1 MPKRTT
7 HYHSGATPVDEGA
20 RLDDLNS
27 LKILDTESEAR
38 FDGYTKLI
46 ADIFNLPIVLISLI
60 DRDRQWFKSAHG
72 FAKREIDRD
81 ISFCNYTIRHYEDVF
96 VVPDAIADV
105 RFASNPLVTKDPKIR
120 FYAGTAVHGPE
131 GYAVGTLCILDHV
144 PRILSTQESLWLR
157 QFADLVE
164 NELHHNHHLDQLRN
178 SLEVS
183 AFYDPLTGL
192 PNRRLLVDRLQNLIE
207 LSQAE
212 DRKIVVILF
221 NIKSLRLINQSY
233 GSAIGDQLLKLLA
246 ERLRGF
252 CPPGGTAARL
262 HDGECVLVL
271 PEKESGAKPLD
282 DLVKEI
288 RASIDHPFII
298 NEREYYLDIQIG
310 GSLFPEHGVT
320 ASRLI
325 DRAAA
330 AIRVPGHKARTSI
343 RFMNQAESQDI
354 FRRVHIESRLRRAT
368 KKFDFTLCYQPITA
382 IESGEMVSL
391 EALLRWSDTEL
402 GNVGPADFIPVA
414 EQSGLI
420 IPIGHWVI
428 AKACR
433 QLGHWHIVGG
443 RELPIGVNVAADQLV
458 DPGFATT
465 VIKYIEAEGLTPAAL
480 RMEITEFSLVR
491 ESRYV
496 IENMY
501 TLSEAGVQIYIDDFG
516 TGYSSLEYLGRMP
529 ITGLKIDRSFV
540 KGLPSDA
547 HSRALVNTIVNMA
560 KSLDLLTVAEGVETL
575 EQLRFL
581 QNLGCDFV
589 QGYLLSRPVT
599 AEAIANLPSKLFEP
613 SAGNK
618 FATR

>member
-1 MPKRTT
+1 MSKRTT
-7 HYHSGATPVDEGA
+7 HYHSATTPLDEGA
-20 RLDDLNS
+20 RLDDLYS

-38 FDGYTKLI
+38 FDGYSTLI
-46 ADIFNLPIVLISLI
+46 ANIFNVPVVLITLV
-60 DRDRQWFKSAHG
+60 DRDRQWFKSARG

-96 VVPDAIADV
+96 VVPDATTDP
-105 RFASNPLVTKDPKIR
+105 RFANNPLVTKDPHVR
-120 FYAGTAVHGPE
+120 FYAGTTVHGPE
-131 GYAVGTLCILDHV
+131 GYAVGTLCVLDHI
-144 PRILSTQESLWLR
+144 PRAFSAQESFWLR

-164 NELHHNHHLDQLRN
+164 NELHHNHHLDQLRD

-212 DRKIVVILF
+212 NRKIVVVLF

-233 GSAIGDQLLKLLA
+233 GSAIGDQLLKSLA

-271 PEKESGAKPLD
+271 PEKDNGPTLLEE
-282 DLVKEI
+282 LVKKI
-288 RASIDHPFII
+288 RASVDRPYVID
-298 NEREYYLDIQIG
+298 EREYYLDIQIG

-330 AIRVPGHKARTSI
+330 AIRVPGHKARTAI
-343 RFMNQAESQDI
+343 RFMNQAESLDI

-368 KKFDFTLCYQPITA
+368 KKFDFTLRYQPITA
-382 IESGEMVSL
+382 LKSGEMVSL
-391 EALLRWSDTEL
+391 EALLRWSDPEL

-428 AKACR
+428 ASACR
-433 QLGHWHIVGG
+433 QLAHWHIVGG
-443 RELPIGVNVAADQLV
+443 RKLPIGVNVAADQLV
-458 DPGFATT
+458 DPDFARS
-465 VIKYIEAEGLTPAAL
+465 VFRDIETEGLTPAAL
-480 RMEITEFSLVR
+480 RMEITEFSMVND
-491 ESRYV
+491 SHYV
-496 IENMY
+496 FDNMY
-501 TLSEAGVQIYIDDFG
+501 ALSEAGVQIYIDDFG

-540 KGLPSDA
+540 AGLPADA
-547 HSRALVNTIVNMA
+547 HSRALVKTIVNMA
-560 KSLDLLTVAEGVETL
+560 KSLDLLTVAEGVETA
-575 EQLRFL
+575 EQLHFL
-581 QNLGCDFV
+581 QHVGCDFV
-589 QGYLLSRPVT
+589 QGFLLSRPVS
-599 AEAIANLPSKLFEP
+599 AEAISNLPNKLFEP
-613 SAGNK
+613 LSMRP
-618 FATR
+618 F